1 MPEGQAFLK
10 GERRQLKRWLE
21 ERETSGDVT
30 AALGSIEE
38 WLGNPEEAVQYLKL
52 SVEMEPHSVYF
63 TLVCWFAFTLLGAF
77 PKGYCDWLYELLCFS
92 LPFDIFTFP
101 YTRIPRALFF
111 FLSF

>member
-1 MPEGQAFLK
+1 MSFLCVCVCFVCSFVPTCLVAVFLCLLIVNIIIILLFGG
-10 GERRQLKRWLE
+10 GEWGLC
-21 ERETSGDVT
+21 
-30 AALGSIEE
+30 
-38 WLGNPEEAVQYLKL
+38 
-52 SVEMEPHSVYF
+52 

-101 YTRIPRALFF
+101 YMRIPRALFF